1 MTPVIQGATT
11 TSVALRHVHVFI
23 CVVCQ
28 FTREAH
34 FTGDG
39 YLGLKMNSLPIPDD
53 FYAGI
58 GFRTDQQTGLMFY
71 GQSQVH
77 ITVRHIKYTYIE
89 YITYNANFMSNS
101 VFVFVPSE

>member
-1 MTPVIQGATT
+1 M
-11 TSVALRHVHVFI
+11 LI

-71 GQSQVH
+71 SQSQVH
-77 ITVRHIKYTYIE
+77 ITV
-89 YITYNANFMSNS
+89 
-101 VFVFVPSE
+101 